1 MNNNDLAQNVHRKL
15 LLLKDVISDHIDPDG
30 FVDLHHS
37 IVDELETLGPDLSR
51 FRMPDSGSGASPL
64 TSENLCVSAFLQ
76 EKIEGLLGLF
86 RISAENGRKEIE
98 FISP

>member
-1 MNNNDLAQNVHRKL
+1 MPPENSSSLILAELGIRQAQ
-15 LLLKDVISDHIDPDG
+15 
-30 FVDLHHS
+30 
-37 IVDELETLGPDLSR
+37 DELETLGPDLSR

-64 TSENLCVSAFLQ
+64 TSENLCVYAFLQ

-86 RISAENGRKEIE
+86 RISAENGMKEIE